1 MKISSDW
8 VVYYIRSCG
17 VCRNVP
23 NNTLG
28 LQIKE
33 VLSGMGCPQNP
44 EGVQVR
50 SPLYNAM
57 HEELAKAG
65 FARAGLTY
73 DIELNRLP
81 EFFRKLSDRLGVRFE

>member
-1 MKISSDW
+1 
-8 VVYYIRSCG
+8 
-17 VCRNVP
+17 
-23 NNTLG
+23 
-28 LQIKE
+28 
-33 VLSGMGCPQNP
+33 
-44 EGVQVR
+44 
-50 SPLYNAM
+50 M